1 MRTQLQKEVETRFG
15 VLPNV
20 FLLSTSDP
28 TITEKLWE
36 LAQFA
41 YLDNPLPSLFKER
54 LFVYLSRFCSVRYC
68 LARHIGFLVGL
79 GRPSG
84 DVNCWPQPVEAIWPL
99 LQRPLL
105 YGPELLPLF
114 KTCAAPANDPFPPPD
129 SPDEV
134 AVIACATHIFLQTA
148 DAAPAHQALA
158 CRFEPRTLENLNLFL
173 AFVRMAHYWTKLH
186 PELSL
191 EPDITELLAT
201 DKKLAEIVLNDEVAE
216 IDRIHTQGTDEIAA
230 LLELRKVRERLAA
243 IVESSEDA
251 IVSKDMNGVI
261 ESWNL
266 GAERLFGYTA
276 DEVVG
281 KPITIIIPPDR
292 LNEEPDILRRLQR
305 GERVEHFETIRRRK
319 NGELLNIS
327 LTISPVKDAHGK
339 VIGAS
344 KIARNITER
353 KRQEEAL
360 QAANDALTRSNGDLE
375 QFAYSASH
383 DLQEP
388 LRMVSAYSDMLQRK
402 FGSQLGPEGE
412 EFIGYIINAAARMQ
426 QLLRD
431 LRSFA
436 QASNLAQDQVQNV
449 NAADVL
455 DRSLANLKSA
465 LDDSGAVLT
474 RGSLPAVAMHEFQ
487 LEQLFQNI
495 IGNAIRYRSQASPL
509 IHIDAQRSD
518 GTCTFSIRDNG
529 IGIDPQYKEQ
539 IFGIFKRLH
548 TTADYPGTGMGLAIC
563 QRIVERVGGRIWV
576 ESEPGRGSTFYFTV
590 PQAKPQ

>member
-1 MRTQLQKEVETRFG
+1 MRTPLQKEIENRFG
-15 VLPNV
+15 VLPNF
-20 FLLSTSDP
+20 FLLSSSDP
-28 TITEKLWE
+28 TIAENLWE
-36 LAQFA
+36 FAQFA

-54 LFVYLSRFCSVRYC
+54 LFVYLSRFCGVRYC
-68 LARHIGFLVGL
+68 LARHIGFLLGL

-84 DVNCWPQPVEAIWPL
+84 DEKCRPQPIDAILPL
-99 LQRPLL
+99 LQRPLPH
-105 YGPELLPLF
+105 GPELLPLF
-114 KTCAAPANDPFPPPD
+114 QACSAPANGAFPAPD
-129 SPDEV
+129 SQDEV
-134 AVIACATHIFLQTA
+134 AVMACATHAFLQTT

-173 AFVRMAHYWTKLH
+173 AFIRMAHYWTKLH

-191 EPDITELLAT
+191 EPDMTELLAT
-201 DKKLAEIVLNDEVAE
+201 DKKLSECVLNDEAAE
-216 IDRIHTQGTDEIAA
+216 TDLIHTQGTDEIAA
-230 LLELRKVRERLAA
+230 VLELRKVQKRLAA

-251 IVSKDMNGVI
+251 IVSKDINGVI
-261 ESWNL
+261 QSWNQ

-276 DEVVG
+276 DEVIG

-327 LTISPVKDAHGK
+327 LTISPVKDEHGK
-339 VIGAS
+339 VVGAS

-360 QAANDALTRSNGDLE
+360 EAANEALSRSNADLE

-402 FGSQLGPEGE
+402 FGNQLGSEGE
-412 EFIGYIINAAARMQ
+412 EFIGYIIDAAARMQ

-431 LRSFA
+431 LRSFT
-436 QASNLAQDQVQNV
+436 QASKLTQDQVQNV
-449 NAADVL
+449 NADEVL

-465 LDDSGAVLT
+465 LDESGAVLT

-518 GTCTFSIRDNG
+518 GKCTFSIRDNG

-539 IFGIFKRLH
+539 IFGMFKRLH

-576 ESEPGRGSTFYFTV
+576 ESQPGRGSTFYFTV
-590 PQAKPQ
+590 PQAKP

>member
-1 MRTQLQKEVETRFG
+1 VRTSLQKEVENRFG
-15 VLPNV
+15 VLPNF
-20 FLLSTSDP
+20 FLLSSSDP
-28 TITEKLWE
+28 TITENLWAF
-36 LAQFA
+36 AQFA

-54 LFVYLSRFCSVRYC
+54 LFVYLSRFCRVRYC
-68 LARHIGFLVGL
+68 IARHLGFLVGL
-79 GRPSG
+79 GHPSG
-84 DVNCWPQPVEAIWPL
+84 DEKCMPQPIEAIMPL
-99 LQRPLL
+99 LRRPLL
-105 YGPELLPLF
+105 HGPELLPLF
-114 KTCAAPANDPFPPPD
+114 QACAAPTNGAFPAPD

-134 AVIACATHIFLQTA
+134 AVIACAAHVFLQTT

-201 DKKLAEIVLNDEVAE
+201 DKRLSECVLNDQAAE
-216 IDRIHTQGTDEIAA
+216 TDRIHIQGTDEIAA
-230 LLELRKVRERLAA
+230 VLELRKVQKRLAA

-251 IVSKDMNGVI
+251 IVSKDVNGVI

-319 NGELLNIS
+319 NGELLDIS
-327 LTISPVKDAHGK
+327 LTISPVRDEHGK

-353 KRQEEAL
+353 RRQEEAL
-360 QAANDALTRSNGDLE
+360 EAANDALTRSNADLE

-402 FGSQLGPEGE
+402 FGNQLGPEGG
-412 EFIGYIINAAARMQ
+412 EFIGYIIDAAARMQ

-436 QASNLAQDQVQNV
+436 QASKLTQDQVPNV
-449 NAADVL
+449 NAEEVL

-465 LDDSGAVLT
+465 LNDCGAVLT

-495 IGNAIRYRSQASPL
+495 IGNAIRYCSQAPPL
-509 IHIDAQRSD
+509 IQIDAQRSD
-518 GTCTFSIRDNG
+518 GKCTFSIRDNG

-563 QRIVERVGGRIWV
+563 QRIVERAGGRIWV
-576 ESEPGRGSTFYFTV
+576 ESQPGRGSTFYFTV
-590 PQAKPQ
+590 PQAKP